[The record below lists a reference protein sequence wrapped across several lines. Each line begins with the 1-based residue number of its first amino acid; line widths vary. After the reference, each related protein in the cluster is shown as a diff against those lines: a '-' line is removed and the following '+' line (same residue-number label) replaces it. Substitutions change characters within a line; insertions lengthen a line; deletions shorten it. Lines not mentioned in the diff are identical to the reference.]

1 MSLNAREKTVIAT
14 KAMNLS
20 EKESLDYLKEK
31 GYEMSKRTYYRILEQ
46 TSSETK
52 KRLYDIAKNQGQNM
66 LDRIDTFKALEK
78 SLWDDHDKC
87 DDILLR
93 LKISREIRDLQ
104 QYISAYNKATAGV
117 IEDVVENFEKDYE
130 YQVPD
135 LSSLAGTE
143 TQKETSLNS

>member
-1 MSLNAREKTVIAT
+1 MPLNDREKTVITT

-20 EKESLDYLKEK
+20 EKESLDHLKEK

-52 KRLYDIAKNQGQNM
+52 KRLYDIAKNQEQNM

-78 SLWDDHDKC
+78 SLWDDHNKC

-104 QYISAYNKATAGV
+104 QYISAYNKATASV

-130 YQVPD
+130 YQAPD